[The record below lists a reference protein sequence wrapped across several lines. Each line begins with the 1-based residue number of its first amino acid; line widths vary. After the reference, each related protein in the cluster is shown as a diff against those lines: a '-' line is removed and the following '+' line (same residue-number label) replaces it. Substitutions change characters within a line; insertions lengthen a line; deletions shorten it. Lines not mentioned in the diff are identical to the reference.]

1 MCLLVVC
8 PGIGSPEG
16 IAFDWIN
23 KRIYYSDYTNQMIKS
38 IAMDGSRHTLIAQVP
53 KPRGIVLDPCQGY
66 VMIAYFWRERG
77 LKLSYVNREPVFRGL
92 VIL

>member
-1 MCLLVVC
+1 MC

-23 KRIYYSDYTNQMIKS
+23 RRIYYSDYTNQMIKS
-38 IAMDGSRHTLIAQVP
+38 IATDGSRHTTIAEVP
-53 KPRGIVLDPCQGY
+53 KPRGIVLDPCQGC
-66 VMIAYFWRERG
+66 VTIAYFWREQG
-77 LKLSYVNREPVFRGL
+77 LKSCCVNREPVFRAL